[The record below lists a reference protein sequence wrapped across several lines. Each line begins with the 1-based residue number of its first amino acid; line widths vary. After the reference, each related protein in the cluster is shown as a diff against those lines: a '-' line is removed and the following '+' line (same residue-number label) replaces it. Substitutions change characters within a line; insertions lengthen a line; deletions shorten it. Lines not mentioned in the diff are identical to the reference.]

1 MSGNRNRQ
9 NLSFQSECRS
19 RVVKLKILPLH
30 LNFSKLKV
38 FQNIASYEL
47 QKPTVLTIGTFD
59 GVHIGHKKIIERLTK
74 NAEKHDLESV
84 ILTFFPHP
92 RMVLQKDSDIKL
104 LNTIEE
110 KIELLE
116 QSGLNSLIIHPFD
129 KTFSELS
136 AEEFVKQILIEKL
149 NLKKIVIGYDHR
161 FGKNR
166 TAGIDELIVFG
177 EKYGFEVEQIS
188 AQEID
193 EIAVSSTKIRKA
205 LDNGEIALTN
215 SYLGYNYFF
224 QATVVE
230 GKKLG
235 RTIGF
240 PTANL
245 KVSENYKLIPK
256 TGVYIVEILLDN
268 QKFKGMMNIGFN
280 PTVNGNHQTIEVNI
294 LDFNQDIY
302 GKNVQVSFL
311 EKIRDEQKFAS
322 VDELKNQ
329 LEKDRE
335 TTQNYFI

>member
-1 MSGNRNRQ
+1 M
-9 NLSFQSECRS
+9 
-19 RVVKLKILPLH
+19 
-30 LNFSKLKV
+30 KV
-38 FQNIASYEL
+38 FRNIALYES

-59 GVHIGHKKIIERLTK
+59 GVHIGHKKIIEKLTK
-74 NAEKHDLESV
+74 NASTKNLESV

-104 LNTIEE
+104 LNTLDE
-110 KIELLE
+110 KIQLLE
-116 QSGLNSLIIHPFD
+116 QSGLNTLIIHPFD

-136 AEEFVKQILIEKL
+136 AEEFVKQILIDKL

-177 EKYGFEVEQIS
+177 KKYGFEVEQIS

-193 EIAVSSTKIRKA
+193 EVSISSTKIRKA
-205 LDNGEIALTN
+205 LDNGEIALAN

-224 QATVVE
+224 NAKVVE

-245 KVSENYKLIPK
+245 QVSEKYKLIPK
-256 TGVYIVEILLDN
+256 TGVYVVEVFVDN
-268 QKFKGMMNIGFN
+268 HNFRGMMNIGTN
-280 PTVNGNHQTIEVNI
+280 PTVSGKQQTVEVNI
-294 LDFNQDIY
+294 LDFDQDIY
-302 GKNVQVSFL
+302 GKDIRITLLQ
-311 EKIRDEQKFAS
+311 KIRDEQKFDSLEA
-322 VDELKNQ
+322 LKNQ
-329 LEKDRE
+329 LTKDK
-335 TTQNYFI
+335 TTTENYFLKLKR

>member
-1 MSGNRNRQ
+1 MCIKTV
-9 NLSFQSECRS
+9 F
-19 RVVKLKILPLH
+19 LPPTK
-30 LNFSKLKV
+30 NIFLKV
-38 FQNIASYEL
+38 FRNISSYEP

-59 GVHIGHKKIIERLTK
+59 GVHIGHKKIIDKLTK
-74 NAEKHDLESV
+74 SAKKENVESV

-110 KIELLE
+110 KSSLLE
-116 QSGLNSLIIHPFD
+116 QSGLYTLIIHPFD

-136 AEEFVKQILIEKL
+136 AEEFVKQILIDKL

-166 TAGIDELIVFG
+166 TAGIEELIVFG

-193 EIAVSSTKIRKA
+193 EISVSSTKIRKA
-205 LDNGEIALTN
+205 LDNGEIALAN

-245 KVSENYKLIPK
+245 KVSEDYKLIPK
-256 TGVYIVEILLDN
+256 TGVYIVEVLLDN

-280 PTVNGNHQTIEVNI
+280 PTVNGTHQTIEVNI
-294 LDFNQDIY
+294 LDFNQNIY
-302 GKNVQVSFL
+302 GKNVQVSIL
-311 EKIRDEQKFAS
+311 EKIREEQKFTS
-322 VDELKNQ
+322 VDELRNQ
-329 LEKDRE
+329 LRKDQE
-335 TTQNYFI
+335 TTLKFFS

>member
-1 MSGNRNRQ
+1 M
-9 NLSFQSECRS
+9 
-19 RVVKLKILPLH
+19 
-30 LNFSKLKV
+30 KV
-38 FQNIASYEL
+38 FQNISSYQP

-322 VDELKNQ
+322 VDEFKNQ

>member
-1 MSGNRNRQ
+1 M
-9 NLSFQSECRS
+9 
-19 RVVKLKILPLH
+19 
-30 LNFSKLKV
+30 KV
-38 FQNIASYEL
+38 FRNISSYTP

-59 GVHIGHKKIIERLTK
+59 GVHIGHKKIIKKLTERAK
-74 NAEKHDLESV
+74 KEDLESV

-104 LNTIEE
+104 LNTIDE

-116 QSGLNSLIIHPFD
+116 KSGLNSLIIHPFD

-136 AEEFVKQILIEKL
+136 AEEFVTQILIEKL

-166 TAGIDELIVFG
+166 TAGINELVVFG

-188 AQEID
+188 VQEID
-193 EIAVSSTKIRKA
+193 EISVSSTKIRKA
-205 LDNGEIALTN
+205 LDNGEIALAN

-224 QATVVE
+224 NGIVVE

-245 KVSENYKLIPK
+245 KVSEDYKLIPK
-256 TGVYIVEILLDN
+256 TGVYVVNVNINGNDN
-268 QKFKGMMNIGFN
+268 EMGMMNIGTN

-302 GKNVQVSFL
+302 GNNVQISIL

-322 VDELKNQ
+322 VEELKIQ
-329 LEKDRE
+329 LEKDKQ
-335 TTQNYFI
+335 TTLDYFSK

>member
-1 MSGNRNRQ
+1 MWFWDYWDKNE
-9 NLSFQSECRS
+9 LT
-19 RVVKLKILPLH
+19 
-30 LNFSKLKV
+30 LKV
-38 FQNIASYEL
+38 FQSISSY
-47 QKPTVLTIGTFD
+47 QAKKPTVLTIGTFD
-59 GVHIGHKKIIERLTK
+59 GVHIGHRKIIKKLTK
-74 NAEKHDLESV
+74 RAKKEDLESV

-92 RMVLQKDSDIKL
+92 RMVLQKDSTIKL
-104 LNTIEE
+104 LNTIDE

-116 QSGLNSLIIHPFD
+116 KSGLETLIIHQFD

-177 EKYGFEVEQIS
+177 KKYGFEIEEIS
-188 AQEID
+188 VKEID
-193 EIAVSSTKIRKA
+193 DISVSSTKIRKA
-205 LDNGEIALTN
+205 LDNGEIALAN

-224 QATVVE
+224 NATVVE

-245 KVSENYKLIPK
+245 KISEEYKLIPK
-256 TGVYIVEILLDN
+256 TGVYIVNVETDN
-268 QKFKGMMNIGFN
+268 RPSLRGMMNIGKN
-280 PTVNGNHQTIEVNI
+280 PTVNGIHQTIEVNI
-294 LDFNQDIY
+294 LDFDEDIY
-302 GKNVQVSFL
+302 GESVRVSFL

-322 VDELKNQ
+322 VEELKNQ
-329 LEKDRE
+329 LQKDKK
-335 TTQNYFI
+335 TTLSYFLK